1 MNPQELDALVGRRVD
16 VIWPGKKKWE
26 KKIEPSCSFLAWA
39 DDMMLTA
46 QLALIYLY
54 SFNSLSIMTNSFER
68 LGLSRGKKKKKT
80 NGHQQTD
87 DGIDERDRILSAL
100 FAHLTFNVFGRR
112 VVLEDGHFLTLADC
126 KVNGL
131 SSLLQC
137 NGNVA
142 SAAAPSGLGRGLQR
156 LLNLLR

>member
-1 MNPQELDALVGRRVD
+1 MEGRGLFIFKKIKMNPQELDALVGRRVD

-68 LGLSRGKKKKKT
+68 LGLSRGKKKKK
-80 NGHQQTD
+80 D
-87 DGIDERDRILSAL
+87 KWPPADG
-100 FAHLTFNVFGRR
+100 
-112 VVLEDGHFLTLADC
+112 
-126 KVNGL
+126 
-131 SSLLQC
+131 
-137 NGNVA
+137 
-142 SAAAPSGLGRGLQR
+142 
-156 LLNLLR
+156 